1 MAWQDRARTLLA
13 APELASA
20 LSQVATRG
28 EEGADGETS
37 ESEAEQEVVLPSS
50 SKRSKA
56 GAGPETVVL
65 SLAAKTIVQLEDLMV
80 EGDLLEVSLDEVH
93 SIWRLLQATP
103 GRRDK
108 KCPELEAL
116 EAELVAA
123 REERKAEKL
132 KKRQQS
138 EGISVEERERRK
150 AKKKKKEEARAAEK
164 AAAEAG
170 EDDCSA
176 ANPKCKRPTGKQVVQ
191 LDACSSFQTELEFT
205 FFINQSQETVLSF
218 LD

>member
-1 MAWQDRARTLLA
+1 
-13 APELASA
+13 
-20 LSQVATRG
+20 
-28 EEGADGETS
+28 
-37 ESEAEQEVVLPSS
+37 
-50 SKRSKA
+50 
-56 GAGPETVVL
+56 
-65 SLAAKTIVQLEDLMV
+65 
-80 EGDLLEVSLDEVH
+80 VSLDEVH

-108 KCPELEAL
+108 KYPELEAL

-132 KKRQQS
+132 KKRQQA
-138 EGISVEERERRK
+138 EGISSEEKERKK

-176 ANPKCKRPTGKQVVQ
+176 VNPKCKRPTGKQVHWVQ
-191 LDACSSFQTELEFT
+191 CDKCELWYHLFCIGLKPHNIKEDEDFCCRNCKQPEGKGGKSGSGSDMDT
-205 FFINQSQETVLSF
+205 
-218 LD
+218 D